1 MMEQQTEQKTATE
14 WLAQQI
20 SDIFYVAESSE
31 MKKMFKWVNEQAK
44 ELERQQHG
52 VTWDSAIKAHD
63 DRGHVHSRSITDFD
77 EYFEETYNK

>member
-1 MMEQQTEQKTATE
+1 MEQQTEQKTATE